1 MCYFNE
7 VEDCDYSLDE
17 AKFQRDNLVAE
28 MYHSIFQFVVYGREV
43 GFDSI
48 ELKQAVTESFS
59 EMPEEMSG
67 VLQEDFNISSVERFI
82 EILKVFNRETGKDLT
97 K

>member
-1 MCYFNE
+1 MRVQE
-7 VEDCDYSLDE
+7 
-17 AKFQRDNLVAE
+17 KFIKIRTMRLQSCE
-28 MYHSIFQFVVYGREV
+28 FQGREV

-59 EMPEEMSG
+59 EMPEEMSS

-82 EILKVFNRETGKDLT
+82 EILKVFNRETGKGLT

>member
-1 MCYFNE
+1 MSYFNE
-7 VEDCDYSLDE
+7 VEDYNYSLEE

-28 MYHSIFQFVVYGREV
+28 MYHSIFQFIVYGREV
-43 GFDSI
+43 GFDSV

-59 EMPEEMSG
+59 EMPEEMSN
-67 VLQEDFNISSVERFI
+67 VLKEEFNIDSIERFI
-82 EILKVFNRETGKDLT
+82 KVLKVFDKETRKDLT